1 MFKSALFKLTA
12 IYLLVIMAISLFF
25 SAGIYQ
31 LASRELSR
39 GYRSQVGVIED
50 DPFEVPVVLR
60 QRLKDS
66 RLALIDE
73 ARSSLLTSLA
83 MTNLAILVLGGG
95 LSYFLARRSLEPI
108 EESHKALE
116 RFTADAS
123 HELRTPLAAM
133 KSEIEVALMQKKLS
147 SKEAQDVLKS
157 NLEEVD
163 SLTRLSDNLL
173 NLARLEELD
182 LNISKI
188 NAQKLVDQSIRKVE
202 EQAKDKSIKIS
213 VKSVDKKIQLE
224 ADTDL
229 CEQVLIILLDNAI
242 KYSSKKSEVIV
253 NIEQNR
259 SNVNIEIS
267 DSGAGI
273 SKEEQQHIF
282 ERFYRA
288 DSSRNKSTKNGH
300 GLGLAIA
307 KQLAEKQ
314 GGSITVKSTVGK
326 GSAFTLVLPK
336 A

>member
-1 MFKSALFKLTA
+1 
-12 IYLLVIMAISLFF
+12 MAISLFF

-39 GYRSQVGVIED
+39 GYRNQVGVIED
-50 DPFEVPVVLR
+50 DPFEVPQVLQ

-108 EESHKALE
+108 EKSHKALE

-133 KSEIEVALMQKKLS
+133 KSEIEVALMQTKLS
-147 SKEAQDVLKS
+147 NKEVHDVLKS

-173 NLARLEELD
+173 SLARLEELD
-182 LNISKI
+182 LNFSKVS
-188 NAQKLVDQSIRKVE
+188 AKKLVDESVKKVS
-202 EQAKDKSIKIS
+202 EQAKDKSIEII
-213 VKSVDKKIQLE
+213 VKSQNKNIQIE
-224 ADTDL
+224 ADRNL

-242 KYSSKKSEVIV
+242 KYSSKKSEVVV

-259 SNVNIEIS
+259 SNVNIAIS
-267 DSGAGI
+267 DSGSGI

-288 DSSRNKSTKNGH
+288 DSSRSKSTKNGH

-314 GGSITVKSTVGK
+314 GGSIAVKSMVSQ
-326 GSAFTLVLPK
+326 GSTFTLVLPK